1 MTTPTP
7 SGPTSGPSFMRSLSS
22 PRALAAWALV
32 AYAALSLLFSLILW
46 IAGDGSFSGRS
57 RDAGF
62 DNLVVGA
69 MPVVAVLL
77 AVHLA
82 PVLPRSKLIVTV
94 ALIEYAVALFF
105 GIVTL
110 LVGLGAEIDSVN
122 DGNDWL
128 YALNYL
134 IIGLANLGL
143 IAVAA
148 YVVLRAFVGQG
159 GRLPVKWPA
168 TTS

>member
-1 MTTPTP
+1 MTTPSDSTP
-7 SGPTSGPSFMRSLSS
+7 RPSFMRSLSS

-32 AYAALSLLFSLILW
+32 AYAALSLFFSLILW

-82 PVLPRSKLIVTV
+82 PVLPGSKLIATV
-94 ALIEYAVALFF
+94 ALIEYGVALFF
-105 GIVTL
+105 GVVTL
-110 LVGLGAEIDSVN
+110 LVGLGAVFDAVN
-122 DGNDWL
+122 DANDWL

-134 IIGLANLGL
+134 IIGVTNLGL

-148 YVVLRAFVGQG
+148 YVVLRAFVSQG